1 MKPDRAWVLLPSGR
15 RLNLVEPD
23 PWAWT
28 DRDLAIGLS
37 RTYRWAGYSAWDL
50 PLSVTQHSLTV
61 LALRTA
67 SAGGGFTADSPR
79 QRRGE
84 SCCTTQRKPCSV
96 AGIRSRR

>member
-15 RLNLVEPD
+15 RLNLLEPD

-50 PLSVTQHSLTV
+50 PLSVAQHSLTV

-67 SAGGGFTADSPR
+67 SAEVDSPR

-84 SCCTTQRKPCSV
+84 SCCTTQRKPCSA
-96 AGIRSRR
+96 AGIQSRR

>member
-37 RTYRWAGYSAWDL
+37 RTYRWAGYSAVSARSAACRNPGGNLRDL
-50 PLSVTQHSLTV
+50 CPLEWPSDTP
-61 LALRTA
+61 
-67 SAGGGFTADSPR
+67 AGGDFGGSRDH
-79 QRRGE
+79 
-84 SCCTTQRKPCSV
+84 C
-96 AGIRSRR
+96 AG